1 MYNYEIKT
9 NPAILNDLAGNLNE
23 IMSEPSPPITRRE
36 VENAVGSLRDGKPAG
51 IDNIPAELLRTEDVL
66 YSYFI
71 RSVVRHGKL
80 ALAKSMDQIHHCSIT
95 KEMRFT
101 EL

>member
-80 ALAKSMDQIHHCSIT
+80 AFGQVNGPNQSLFHYRKR
-95 KEMRFT
+95 RFT